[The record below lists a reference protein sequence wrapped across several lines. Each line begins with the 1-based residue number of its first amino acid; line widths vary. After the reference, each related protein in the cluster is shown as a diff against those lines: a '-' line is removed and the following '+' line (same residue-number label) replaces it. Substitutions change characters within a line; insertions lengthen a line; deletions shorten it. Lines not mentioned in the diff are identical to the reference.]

1 MYLFKKNK
9 KIYRENWE
17 NTGFAKISMYRKR
30 DFSPSLSCLLGEG
43 EGEAVGKKDNGDGM
57 DFGGGEGVAEGRRG
71 RRQSNLHER
80 GYSNEEGFNKE

>member
-43 EGEAVGKKDNGDGM
+43 EGEGEAVGKKDNGDGM
-57 DFGGGEGVAEGRRG
+57 DFGGGGGR
-71 RRQSNLHER
+71 
-80 GYSNEEGFNKE
+80 